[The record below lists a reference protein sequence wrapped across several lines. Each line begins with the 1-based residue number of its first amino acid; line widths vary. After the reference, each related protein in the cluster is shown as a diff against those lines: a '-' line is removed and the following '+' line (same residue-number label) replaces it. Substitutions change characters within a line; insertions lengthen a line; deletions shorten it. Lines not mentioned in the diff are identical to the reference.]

1 MYIHLSFS
9 LELPNALKSIL
20 RDAKEASGKEKDK
33 DVRSYVY
40 RAFYDFLAVSLSFF
54 PQK

>member
-9 LELPNALKSIL
+9 LELPNTLKSVL
-20 RDAKEASGKEKDK
+20 LNAKEASGKEKDK

-40 RAFYDFLAVSLSFF
+40 RTFYAFLVLVCH
-54 PQK
+54 